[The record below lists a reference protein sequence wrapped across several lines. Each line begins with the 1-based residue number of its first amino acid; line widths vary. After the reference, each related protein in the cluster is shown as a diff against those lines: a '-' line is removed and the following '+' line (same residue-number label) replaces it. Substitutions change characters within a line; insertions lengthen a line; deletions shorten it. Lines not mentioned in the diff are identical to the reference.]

1 MRKYFIFS
9 LLLLLTSYSL
19 NSHLYSQ
26 KKQLDHTVYDGWKS
40 LSGVTVSDDGKVVAT
55 LISPQ
60 EGDTALF
67 IQKVDGRHFKPGA
80 SITIDRVR
88 SYKLSSDGRWTVG
101 LLKAPFAERRQARID
116 KKKKE
121 DVPQDSLLI
130 IDNQSFESY
139 KIPGVKSYRT
149 ADELGS
155 HIAYTIDTP
164 KDTTDKKSSKQTETV
179 ILRNLLTQQ
188 EDSFKNVK
196 Q

>member
-1 MRKYFIFS
+1 MSKSFFLTIS
-9 LLLLLTSYSL
+9 LLLITFAIYS
-19 NSHLYSQ
+19 H
-26 KKQLDHTVYDGWKS
+26 KKQLDHSVYDGWKS
-40 LSGVTVSDDGKVVAT
+40 LSDITISNDGKIVSS

-67 IQKVDGRHFKPGA
+67 IKNSVNKIALTF
-80 SITIDRVR
+80 DRVR

-164 KDTTDKKSSKQTETV
+164 KDSTDKKSSKQTETV